1 MPALGRQCCPCVSC
15 MVGLFDDHTRRKR
28 FWLGR
33 ERVRWPICV
42 SNTNAPERVLSS
54 LRWPSTPPRA
64 ASGPGRRP
72 SFLTPTPTWLPYP
85 SSARIVSITASGR
98 PFLLSWLQHP
108 GGPRVPLPLA
118 SHPGLRFP
126 LLITKPPWGSGAN
139 LAQLPPKSMPPQH
152 HPGCFCF
159 WNHLQ
164 MAWGARCCPQSL
176 QPRRPG

>member
-85 SSARIVSITASGR
+85 SSERIVSITASGR
-98 PFLLSWLQHP
+98 PFLLSGLMRTLSLTVSSHLYFSSRFFVYFRQSCGEVCLCCQTGRRTSLLFP
-108 GGPRVPLPLA
+108 GGSV
-118 SHPGLRFP
+118 
-126 LLITKPPWGSGAN
+126 
-139 LAQLPPKSMPPQH
+139 QLPARAA
-152 HPGCFCF
+152 
-159 WNHLQ
+159 LQ
-164 MAWGARCCPQSL
+164 TYLLGGNEKVKAHF
-176 QPRRPG
+176 